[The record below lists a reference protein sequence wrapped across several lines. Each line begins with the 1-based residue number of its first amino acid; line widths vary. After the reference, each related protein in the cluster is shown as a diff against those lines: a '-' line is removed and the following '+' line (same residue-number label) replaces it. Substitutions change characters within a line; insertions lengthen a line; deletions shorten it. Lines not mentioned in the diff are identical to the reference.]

1 MIEFA
6 EDAEDCTGATLR
18 AMGFKTE
25 KIRETAKGRTPDF
38 AACRGSEHVLVEVK
52 TTSPRS
58 NLQSFGQGIFGFF
71 YSRFGGW
78 DSTDQKLFRALRGA
92 IQQFASYDPRW
103 VKPRVVVIVNF
114 DRMQDSNS
122 MRILLKGNQPAEEA
136 HVEIRRIMKDLDG
149 FVWIDHRE
157 SKKPLKVFYTH
168 SKHAKFAETFMEEFA
183 ATWSKS
189 GFFTTGLATSSEP

>member
-52 TTSPRS
+52 TTSPRL
-58 NLQSFGQGIFGFF
+58 NLQSFEQGMVGFLDI
-71 YSRFGGW
+71 RWGGW
-78 DSTDQKLFRALRGA
+78 DSTDQKLFRALREA

-103 VKPRVVVIVNF
+103 VKPRVVIIVNS
-114 DRMQDSNS
+114 DRAQDLST
-122 MRILLKGNQPAEEA
+122 MRILLNGDPPVEEA
-136 HVEIRRIMKDLDG
+136 NVEIRRIMKGLDG
-149 FVWIDHRE
+149 FVWINRRE
-157 SKKPLKVFYTH
+157 PKKPKPVLYTH
-168 SKHAKFAETFMEEFA
+168 SKHAKFAEKFVEEFA
-183 ATWSKS
+183 ATWSKR
-189 GFFTTGLATSSEP
+189 A